1 MEMLRQTIPGDAA
14 LGDEWDRVDIRCY
27 PSSDTRFVLDVQ
39 AVIAEWAYQHEA
51 IEPLTA
57 RLARTYPNIKVVK
70 QDSLATLG
78 KRPVLYA
85 YRDGAP

>member
-1 MEMLRQTIPGDAA
+1 MLRQTILGDAA
-14 LGDEWDRVDIRCY
+14 LGDEWHHLDIRCY

-39 AVIAEWAYQHEA
+39 AVIDEWADPGIA
-51 IEPLTA
+51 IEPITA
-57 RLARTYPNIKVVK
+57 RLARTYPNVKVVK
-70 QDSLATLG
+70 QDSLASLG

>member
-1 MEMLRQTIPGDAA
+1 MLRQTIVGDAA
-14 LGDEWDRVDIRCY
+14 LGDEWDRLDIRCY
-27 PSSDTRFVLDVQ
+27 PTSDTGFVSDVQ
-39 AVIAEWAYQHEA
+39 AVIDEWADRQVA

-57 RLARTYPNIKVVK
+57 RLARTYPNVKVVR
-70 QDSLATLG
+70 QDSLASLG

>member
-1 MEMLRQTIPGDAA
+1 VLRQTMLGDVA
-14 LGDEWDRVDIRCY
+14 LGDEWDRLDIRCY
-27 PSSDTRFVLDVQ
+27 PMSDTGFVSDVQ
-39 AVIAEWAYQHEA
+39 AVIDEWAGGQLA
-51 IEPLTA
+51 LEPLTA
-57 RLARTYPNIKVVK
+57 RLARRYPNVKVVK

>member
-1 MEMLRQTIPGDAA
+1 MLRQTILGDAA
-14 LGDEWDRVDIRCY
+14 LGDEWDRLDIRCY
-27 PSSDTRFVLDVQ
+27 PMSDTGFVSDVQ
-39 AVIAEWAYQHEA
+39 AVLAEYSGRQVAV
-51 IEPLTA
+51 EPLTA
-57 RLARTYPNIKVVK
+57 RLARRYPNIKVVK